1 MALKARH
8 ILPGGWIDVPG
19 RGTGRIRDLSATP
32 GCAQYVVT
40 LDSGWTFVLGWNE
53 SVLFWPN

>member
-19 RGTGRIRDLSATP
+19 RGTGRIRALNATP

-53 SVLFWPN
+53 SVLFWPR